1 MKKSNR
7 GFSLKGFKVAL
18 VYDRVNKFGGAERVL
33 LSLKKIF
40 PTAPLYTLVSDTK
53 KATWA
58 KGFTV
63 IPSFF
68 NRIPFLRKRH
78 EVLALVAPVG
88 FESFNF
94 DDFDLVIS
102 ITSGDAKGIITKPGR
117 LHLCYCLTPTRYLW
131 SGESTYQKRPGFG
144 TLDWLVKPVFI
155 RVKKF
160 LQNRDLV
167 LSTRPDIYWSISNT
181 VRNRVKKYYN
191 RDSEVVYPGINYD
204 FFSKGRALKQDY
216 YLLVARLVPYK
227 RTDLVIKAFNK
238 LKKPLLVIGTGSD
251 ELRLRKLANPWIKFL
266 GAVDDSKL
274 RQSYQE
280 ARAVI
285 FPQTEDYGLVPLEAQ
300 AAGTPVIAYRSG
312 GAKETVINNQT
323 GVFFNQQKAS
333 AIIRAID
340 AFEGRRLL
348 KSDCQA
354 NARKF
359 REQDFAINFL
369 AKLRELW
376 SKHKDRLKQ

>member
-1 MKKSNR
+1 MKKSSREFN
-7 GFSLKGFKVAL
+7 LKGLKTAL

-40 PTAPLYTLVSDTK
+40 PTAPLYTLVSDIK
-53 KATWA
+53 KVTWA
-58 KGFTV
+58 KDFTV

-68 NRIPFLRKRH
+68 NKVPFLRSRH
-78 EVLALVAPVG
+78 EALALVAPAG

-94 DDFDLVIS
+94 DNFDLVIS
-102 ITSGDAKGIITKPGR
+102 VTSSDAKGIITRPGT

-131 SGESTYQKRPGFG
+131 SGESTYRKHPGFG
-144 TLDWLVKPVFI
+144 ALDWVVKPVFI
-155 RVKKF
+155 RVKKL

-167 LSTRPDIYWSISNT
+167 LSTRPDAYWSISNT
-181 VRNRVKKYYN
+181 VQNRVKKYYN

-204 FFSKGRALKQDY
+204 FFSKGQIQKQDY

-227 RTDLVIKAFNK
+227 RTDLVIKTFNK
-238 LKKPLLVIGTGSD
+238 LEKPLRIIGTGSD
-251 ELRLRKLANPWIKFL
+251 EQRLKKLAKPWIRFL
-266 GAVDDSKL
+266 GAVDDSQL
-274 RQSYQE
+274 RQYYQE
-280 ARAVI
+280 AKAVI

-300 AAGTPVIAYRSG
+300 AAGTPVIAYYSG

-340 AFEGRRLL
+340 TFEGL
-348 KSDCQA
+348 KFSPKVIRA
-354 NARKF
+354 NAYRF
-359 REQDFAINFL
+359 REEIFLTNFKT
-369 AKLRELW
+369 KLIKLW
-376 SKHKDRLKQ
+376 NQYQTTSL